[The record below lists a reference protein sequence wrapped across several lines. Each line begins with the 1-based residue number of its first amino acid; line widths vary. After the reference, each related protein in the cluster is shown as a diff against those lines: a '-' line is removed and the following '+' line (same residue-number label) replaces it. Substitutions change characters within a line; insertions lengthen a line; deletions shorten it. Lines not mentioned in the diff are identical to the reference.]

1 MMSLREVK
9 ELTDLCVMKETKLLM
24 ITLENDKIIGQC
36 KDEDNE
42 LIFYCFSLYLVL

>member
-9 ELTDLCVMKETKLLM
+9 GQTDLCVMKKTKLLI

-36 KDEDNE
+36 KYGDNG
-42 LIFYCFSLYLVL
+42 LIFLF

>member
-9 ELTDLCVMKETKLLM
+9 ELTDLCVMETKLLI

-36 KDEDNE
+36 KYEDNG
-42 LIFYCFSLYLVL
+42 LIFLMF

>member
-9 ELTDLCVMKETKLLM
+9 ELTDLCVMKETKLLI

-36 KDEDNE
+36 KYEDNGF
-42 LIFYCFSLYLVL
+42 IFLLF

>member
-9 ELTDLCVMKETKLLM
+9 ELTDLCVMKETKVLI

-36 KDEDNE
+36 KYEDNG
-42 LIFYCFSLYLVL
+42 LIFLMF